1 MIRRAERRLKSE
13 TVQSMPMYREDLE
26 GCLYDL
32 KLALIEEDEER
43 AAELEEDILDMLEEL
58 E

>member
-1 MIRRAERRLKSE
+1 
-13 TVQSMPMYREDLE
+13 MYREDLE

-32 KLALIEEDEER
+32 KLALIEEDEDR